1 MLNPSMPTTNVA
13 WSDPKLVVS
22 KVFTS
27 LDKESKPTFKEMSVP
42 STEKNELLTLLK
54 AILFLLN

>member
-1 MLNPSMPTTNVA
+1 MPTTNVA

-27 LDKESKPTFKEMSVP
+27 LDKESESTFEDMSVP
-42 STEKNELLTLLK
+42 STEKNEFFPLLK
-54 AILFLLN
+54 AILFL